1 MEKDK
6 REEEIINNI
15 KPSKEK
21 AEAMKK
27 FFEEVAKRKIR
38 EQQEKMKD

>member
-1 MEKDK
+1 MEKEKKEPESTAD
-6 REEEIINNI
+6 I

-21 AEAMKK
+21 AEALKK

-38 EQQEKMKD
+38 EQQEKMKN